1 MIRYNIIAGKIGF
14 SSGVALK
21 VADDSFKKVNTC
33 AFSDLRYK
41 SYWRKGEGGR
51 KTFRKRSFSRENE
64 NSFKT
69 S

>member
-1 MIRYNIIAGKIGF
+1 MIRYNNIARKIGF

-33 AFSDLRYK
+33 AFSDLRDK
-41 SYWRKGEGGR
+41 NYWRKGKGER
-51 KTFRKRSFSRENE
+51 KTFRKSSFSRENE

-69 S
+69 N